1 MKVKELLAKINEMKV
16 AGQISDESEVL
27 SYADEFAELTEYYA
41 SDICLTSLSANS
53 RFLEEIEYDIDR
65 YQRYIAKDS
74 SSEFWKNMLSR
85 ARHTKDM
92 LLSKW
97 KDALVI

>member
-27 SYADEFAELTEYYA
+27 SYVDEFAELTEYHA
-41 SDICLTSLSANS
+41 SDISLTSPSANS
-53 RFLEEIEYDIDR
+53 RFLKEIEDDIDR
-65 YQRYIAKDS
+65 YQRHITKDN

-92 LLSKW
+92 LLGKW

>member
-27 SYADEFAELTEYYA
+27 SYVDKFAELTEYHA

-74 SSEFWKNMLSR
+74 SSKFWKNMLSR
-85 ARHTKDM
+85 TRHTKDM

>member
-16 AGQISDESEVL
+16 TGQISDESEVL

-41 SDICLTSLSANS
+41 SDICLTSPSANS
-53 RFLEEIEYDIDR
+53 RFLEEIEDDIDR
-65 YQRYIAKDS
+65 YQRHIAKDS

>member
-1 MKVKELLAKINEMKV
+1 MMMHSTI
-16 AGQISDESEVL
+16 
-27 SYADEFAELTEYYA
+27 
-41 SDICLTSLSANS
+41 ICLTSPSANS
-53 RFLEEIEYDIDR
+53 NFLEEIEDDIDR

-74 SSEFWKNMLSR
+74 NPEFWKNMLSR

-92 LLSKW
+92 LLGKW